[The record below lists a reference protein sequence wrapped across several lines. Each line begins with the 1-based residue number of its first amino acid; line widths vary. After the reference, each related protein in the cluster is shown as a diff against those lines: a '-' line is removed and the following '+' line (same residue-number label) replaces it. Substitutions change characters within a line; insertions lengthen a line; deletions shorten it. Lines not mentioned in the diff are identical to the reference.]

1 MSTMFF
7 DSHSHYDDERFDAD
21 RDEILSSMNENGVS
35 NIINVASDIP
45 SSYSSVKIAEKYD
58 FIYASVGVH
67 PHEVKDMGKS
77 DLEEIRKLSC
87 HEKVVA
93 IGEIGLDYYYDHSP
107 RDKQKYWFKKQ
118 MDLAYELKLPVI
130 IHSRDAMEDTINICK
145 ECKIVGGIIHC
156 FSGSA
161 ESAKIFLDLGY
172 HISFAGPITFKN
184 SKNLPKVAEIVP
196 WDRILIETDCPYMAP
211 EPHRGKRNSSL
222 FVKHTAEAIAKIK
235 GVDLDFVAKVTGDN
249 AKRLFSI

>member
-1 MSTMFF
+1 MFF

-45 SSYSSVKIAEKYD
+45 SSYSSIKIAEKYD

-67 PHEVKDMGKS
+67 PHEVKDMS
-77 DLEEIRKLSC
+77 ESSLDEIRNLSN

-107 RDKQKYWFKKQ
+107 RDEQKYWFKKQ

-145 ECKIVGGIIHC
+145 ESKIVGGIIHC

-222 FVKHTAEAIAKIK
+222 FIKHTAEAIAKIK
-235 GVDLDFVAKVTGDN
+235 GVDIDFVAKATSDN
-249 AKRLFSI
+249 AKKLFSI